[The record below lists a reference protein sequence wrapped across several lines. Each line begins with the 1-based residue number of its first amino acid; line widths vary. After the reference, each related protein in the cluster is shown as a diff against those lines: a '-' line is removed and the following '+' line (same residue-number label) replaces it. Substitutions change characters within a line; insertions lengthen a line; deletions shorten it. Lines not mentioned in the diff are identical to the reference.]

1 MKRIF
6 IIILTGYLAGL
17 LGAATF
23 VYVVKPDLMS
33 EGEMPADTPREIL
46 VSNYVEPE
54 AKPDVAET
62 ENRESSMRA
71 VPPVNRLEVLSE
83 SFAAASKLSTSSVV
97 YIKTVM
103 EREYSN
109 TFLEWFFGERPSQT
123 FISTGSGVIYTS
135 DGYVVTNNHVIQNA
149 DAIEVIHEKKTYEA
163 KLIGS
168 DPATDLA
175 ILKIDGNDLPNIKI
189 GRSSDLEVGEW
200 VLAVGNPFNLT
211 STVTAGIVSA
221 KGRQINILR
230 ANFPIESFIQTD
242 AAINPGNSGGA
253 LVNTRGELVGINTAI
268 LSKTGSYAG
277 YGFAVPA
284 DIVSKIVEDLIKYGE
299 VQKAFVGV
307 EVSDIDQQIGEELEL
322 KNWDG
327 VIIQNIQNGG
337 AADKG
342 GLKEGDIIIGLN
354 DQKIRSKGEYEEV
367 ISYHSP
373 GDRVDVTYKRG
384 DRTAKTQLTLTNAQG
399 TTSIITRE
407 IYTSRRLGADFEVVP
422 KVERD
427 LLKIK
432 NGVRITKIRSG
443 FIQRLGIDEGFIV
456 THINKVPIEDAE
468 SLVDILV
475 KIRGRVYVEGV
486 TKDGVR
492 GYYSYFF

>member
-1 MKRIF
+1 MKKIL
-6 IIILTGYLAGL
+6 IIIITGYIAGL

-23 VYVVKPDLMS
+23 FYIIKPELMALI
-33 EGEMPADTPREIL
+33 ENKTDEPQEIL
-46 VSNYVEPE
+46 VSNYVEPSME
-54 AKPDVAET
+54 PEVREMSTPD
-62 ENRESSMRA
+62 SPKLS
-71 VPPVNRLEVLSE
+71 RLDVLSE
-83 SFAAASKLSTSSVV
+83 SFTDASRLSTSSVV

-109 TFLEWFFGERPSQT
+109 TFLEWFFGERPSQS

-149 DAIEVIHEKKTYEA
+149 DAIEVIHEKRTYKAE
-163 KLIGS
+163 LIGS
-168 DPATDLA
+168 DPSTDLA
-175 ILKIDGNDLPNIKI
+175 ILKIDGEDLPNIKI
-189 GRSSDLEVGEW
+189 GRSRDLEVGEW

-230 ANFPIESFIQTD
+230 TNFPIESFIQTD

-253 LVNTRGELVGINTAI
+253 LVNTKGELVGINTAI

-277 YGFAVPA
+277 YGFAVPV
-284 DIVSKIVEDLIKYGE
+284 DIVSKIVEDLIKYKE
-299 VQKAFVGV
+299 VQKAFVGA
-307 EVSDIDQQIGEELEL
+307 EVSDINQKLGEELEL
-322 KNWDG
+322 DNWDG
-327 VIIQNIQNGG
+327 VIIQNMQQGG
-337 AADKG
+337 AAEKG
-342 GLKEGDIIIGLN
+342 GLKEGDIIIRLN
-354 DQKIRSKGEYEEV
+354 DQDIKSKGEYEEV

-373 GDRVDVTYKRG
+373 GDLMDVTYKRAN
-384 DRTAKTQLTLTNAQG
+384 RTLNTQITLTNVQG
-399 TTSIITRE
+399 TTEIITRE

-427 LLKIK
+427 LLKIDD
-432 NGVRITKIRSG
+432 GVRITKIRSG
-443 FIQRLGIDEGFIV
+443 FIQRLGIEEGFIV
-456 THINKVPIEDAE
+456 THINKVPIKDAE

-486 TKDGVR
+486 SKDGVR

>member
-1 MKRIF
+1 MKKAEVESEVINS
-6 IIILTGYLAGL
+6 
-17 LGAATF
+17 AT
-23 VYVVKPDLMS
+23 P
-33 EGEMPADTPREIL
+33 DTPAL
-46 VSNYVEPE
+46 
-54 AKPDVAET
+54 
-62 ENRESSMRA
+62 
-71 VPPVNRLEVLSE
+71 NRLDVLSE
-83 SFAAASKLSTSSVV
+83 SFTVASRMSTSSVV

-109 TFLEWFFGERPSQT
+109 TFLEWFFGERPSQS

-135 DGYVVTNNHVIQNA
+135 DGYVVTNNHVIENA
-149 DAIEVIHEKKTYEA
+149 DAIEVIHEKRTYKAE
-163 KLIGS
+163 LIGS
-168 DPATDLA
+168 DPSTDLA
-175 ILKIDGNDLPNIKI
+175 ILKIDGDDLPNIKL
-189 GRSSDLEVGEW
+189 GRSRDLEVGEW

-253 LVNTRGELVGINTAI
+253 LVNTKGELVGINTAI

-277 YGFAVPA
+277 YGFAVPV
-284 DIVSKIVEDLIKYGE
+284 DIVSKIVEDLIKYKE
-299 VQKAFVGV
+299 VQKAFVGA
-307 EVSDIDQQIGEELEL
+307 EVSDIDQQLGEELEL
-322 KNWDG
+322 DNWNG
-327 VIIQNIQNGG
+327 VIIQNMQKGG

-342 GLKEGDIIIGLN
+342 GLKEGDIIVRLN
-354 DQKIRSKGEYEEV
+354 DQDVRSKGEYEEV

-373 GDRVDVTYKRG
+373 GDRMDVTYKRG
-384 DRTAKTQLTLTNAQG
+384 NKFDNTQIILTNVQG
-399 TTSIITRE
+399 TTEVITRE
-407 IYTSRRLGADFEVVP
+407 IYTSRRLGADFEVIP

-427 LLKIK
+427 LLKIDD
-432 NGVRITKIRSG
+432 GVRITKIRSG
-443 FIQRLGIDEGFIV
+443 FIKRLGIEEGFIV
-456 THINKVPIEDAE
+456 THINKVPIKDAE

-486 TKDGVR
+486 SKDGVR

>member
-1 MKRIF
+1 MKKVL
-6 IIILTGYLAGL
+6 IIIFTGYVAGL

-23 VYVVKPDLMS
+23 FYLIKPELLAEKDRK
-33 EGEMPADTPREIL
+33 ADVPQEIL
-46 VSNYVEPE
+46 ISNYVEPE
-54 AKPDVAET
+54 VEPEVI
-62 ENRESSMRA
+62 ESATPGS
-71 VPPVNRLEVLSE
+71 PPMSRLDVLSE
-83 SFAAASKLSTSSVV
+83 SFTDASRLSTSSVV

-109 TFLEWFFGERPSQT
+109 TFLEWFFGERPSQS

-149 DAIEVIHEKKTYEA
+149 DAIEVIHEKRTYKAE
-163 KLIGS
+163 LVGS
-168 DPATDLA
+168 DPSTDLA
-175 ILKIDGNDLPNIKI
+175 ILKIEGEDLPNIKI
-189 GRSSDLEVGEW
+189 GRSRDLEVGEW

-253 LVNTRGELVGINTAI
+253 LVNTKGELVGINTAI

-277 YGFAVPA
+277 YGFAVPV
-284 DIVSKIVEDLIKYGE
+284 DIVSKIVEDLIKYKE
-299 VQKAFVGV
+299 VQKAFVGA
-307 EVSDIDQQIGEELEL
+307 EVSDIDQQLGEELEL
-322 KNWDG
+322 DNWNG
-327 VIIQNIQNGG
+327 VIIKNLQKGG

-342 GLKEGDIIIGLN
+342 GLREGDIIVRLN
-354 DQKIRSKGEYEEV
+354 DQDVRSKGEYEEV

-373 GDRVDVTYKRG
+373 GDRMDVNYKRG
-384 DRTAKTQLTLTNAQG
+384 SRTLKTHITLTNVRG
-399 TTSIITRE
+399 TTEIITRE

-427 LLKIK
+427 LLKVDH
-432 NGVRITKIRSG
+432 GVRITKIRSG
-443 FIQRLGIDEGFIV
+443 FIKRLSIEEGFIV
-456 THINKVPIEDAE
+456 THINKVPIKDAE

-486 TKDGVR
+486 SKDGVR

>member
-1 MKRIF
+1 MKKIL
-6 IIILTGYLAGL
+6 IIIITGYIAGL

-23 VYVVKPDLMS
+23 FYIIKPELMALI
-33 EGEMPADTPREIL
+33 ENKTDEPQEIL
-46 VSNYVEPE
+46 VSNYVEPSME
-54 AKPDVAET
+54 PEVREMSTPD
-62 ENRESSMRA
+62 SPKLS
-71 VPPVNRLEVLSE
+71 RLDVLSE
-83 SFAAASKLSTSSVV
+83 SFTDASRLSTSSVV

-109 TFLEWFFGERPSQT
+109 TFLEWFFGERPSQS

-149 DAIEVIHEKKTYEA
+149 DAIEVIHEKRTYKAE
-163 KLIGS
+163 LIGS
-168 DPATDLA
+168 DPSTDLA
-175 ILKIDGNDLPNIKI
+175 ILKIDGEDLPNIKI
-189 GRSSDLEVGEW
+189 GRSRDLEVGEW

-230 ANFPIESFIQTD
+230 TNFPIESFIQTD

-253 LVNTRGELVGINTAI
+253 LVNTKGELVGINTAI

-277 YGFAVPA
+277 YGFAVPV
-284 DIVSKIVEDLIKYGE
+284 DIVSKIVEDLIKYKE
-299 VQKAFVGV
+299 VQKAFVGA
-307 EVSDIDQQIGEELEL
+307 EVSDINQKLGEELEL
-322 KNWDG
+322 DNWDG
-327 VIIQNIQNGG
+327 VIIQNMQQGG
-337 AADKG
+337 AAEKG
-342 GLKEGDIIIGLN
+342 GLKEGDIIIRLN
-354 DQKIRSKGEYEEV
+354 DQDIKSKGEYEEV

-373 GDRVDVTYKRG
+373 GDLMDVTYKRAN
-384 DRTAKTQLTLTNAQG
+384 RTLNTQITLTNVQG
-399 TTSIITRE
+399 TTEIITRE

-427 LLKIK
+427 LLKIDD
-432 NGVRITKIRSG
+432 GVRITKIRSG
-443 FIQRLGIDEGFIV
+443 FIQRLSIEEGFIV
-456 THINKVPIEDAE
+456 THINKVPIKDAE

-486 TKDGVR
+486 SKDGVR

>member
-1 MKRIF
+1 MKKVL
-6 IIILTGYLAGL
+6 IIIFTGYIAGL

-23 VYVVKPDLMS
+23 FYLIKPELLAGKDT
-33 EGEMPADTPREIL
+33 PADVPQEIL
-46 VSNYVEPE
+46 VSNYIEPEVEPE
-54 AKPDVAET
+54 VINSATPDTPAL
-62 ENRESSMRA
+62 
-71 VPPVNRLEVLSE
+71 NRLDVLSE
-83 SFAAASKLSTSSVV
+83 SFTVASRMSTSSVV

-109 TFLEWFFGERPSQT
+109 TFLEWFFGERPSQS

-135 DGYVVTNNHVIQNA
+135 DGYVVTNNHVIENA
-149 DAIEVIHEKKTYEA
+149 DAIEVIHEKRTYKAE
-163 KLIGS
+163 LIGS
-168 DPATDLA
+168 DPSTDLA
-175 ILKIDGNDLPNIKI
+175 ILKIDGDDLPNIKL
-189 GRSSDLEVGEW
+189 GRSRDLEVGEW

-253 LVNTRGELVGINTAI
+253 LVNTKGELVGINTAI

-277 YGFAVPA
+277 YGFAVPV
-284 DIVSKIVEDLIKYGE
+284 DIVSKIVEDLIKYKE
-299 VQKAFVGV
+299 VQKAFVGA
-307 EVSDIDQQIGEELEL
+307 EVSDIDQQLGEELEL
-322 KNWDG
+322 DNWNG
-327 VIIQNIQNGG
+327 VIIQNLQKGG

-342 GLKEGDIIIGLN
+342 GLKEGDIIVRLN
-354 DQKIRSKGEYEEV
+354 DQDVRSKGEYEEV

-373 GDRVDVTYKRG
+373 GDRMDVTYKRG
-384 DRTAKTQLTLTNAQG
+384 NKFDNTQIILTNVQG
-399 TTSIITRE
+399 TTEVITRE

-427 LLKIK
+427 LLKIDD
-432 NGVRITKIRSG
+432 GVRITKIRSG
-443 FIQRLGIDEGFIV
+443 FIKRLGIEEGFIV
-456 THINKVPIEDAE
+456 THINKVPIKDAE

-486 TKDGVR
+486 SKDGVR

>member
-1 MKRIF
+1 MKKVL
-6 IIILTGYLAGL
+6 IIIFTGYIAGL

-23 VYVVKPDLMS
+23 FYLIKPELLAGKDT
-33 EGEMPADTPREIL
+33 PADVPQEIL
-46 VSNYVEPE
+46 VSNYIEPE
-54 AKPDVAET
+54 VESEVINSATPDTPAL
-62 ENRESSMRA
+62 
-71 VPPVNRLEVLSE
+71 NRLDVLSE
-83 SFAAASKLSTSSVV
+83 SFTVASRMSTSSVV

-109 TFLEWFFGERPSQT
+109 TFLEWFFGERPSQS

-135 DGYVVTNNHVIQNA
+135 DGYVVTNNHVIENA
-149 DAIEVIHEKKTYEA
+149 DAIEVIHEKRTYKAE
-163 KLIGS
+163 LIGS
-168 DPATDLA
+168 DPSTDLA
-175 ILKIDGNDLPNIKI
+175 ILKIDGDDLPNIKL
-189 GRSSDLEVGEW
+189 GRSRDLEVGEW

-253 LVNTRGELVGINTAI
+253 LVNTKGELVGINTAI

-277 YGFAVPA
+277 YGFAVPV
-284 DIVSKIVEDLIKYGE
+284 DIVSKIVEDLIKYKE
-299 VQKAFVGV
+299 VQKAFVGA
-307 EVSDIDQQIGEELEL
+307 EVSDIDQQLGEELEL
-322 KNWDG
+322 DNWNG
-327 VIIQNIQNGG
+327 VIIQNMQKGG

-342 GLKEGDIIIGLN
+342 GLKEGDIIVRLN
-354 DQKIRSKGEYEEV
+354 DQDVRSKGEYEEV

-373 GDRVDVTYKRG
+373 GDRMDVTYKRG
-384 DRTAKTQLTLTNAQG
+384 NKFDNTQIILTNVQG
-399 TTSIITRE
+399 TTEVITRE
-407 IYTSRRLGADFEVVP
+407 IYTSRRLGADFEVIP

-427 LLKIK
+427 LLKIDD
-432 NGVRITKIRSG
+432 GVRITKIRSG
-443 FIQRLGIDEGFIV
+443 FIKRLGIEEGFIV
-456 THINKVPIEDAE
+456 THINKVPIKDAE

-486 TKDGVR
+486 SKDGVR

>member
-1 MKRIF
+1 MKKVL
-6 IIILTGYLAGL
+6 IIILTGYIAGL

-23 VYVVKPDLMS
+23 FYLLKPEFLAVKDTQ
-33 EGEMPADTPREIL
+33 EDMPQEIL
-46 VSNYVEPE
+46 VSNYVEPQV
-54 AKPDVAET
+54 KSDIT
-62 ENRESSMRA
+62 ESATPAAPALS
-71 VPPVNRLEVLSE
+71 RLDVLSE
-83 SFAAASKLSTSSVV
+83 SFTDASRLSTSSVV
-97 YIKTVM
+97 FIRTVM

-109 TFLEWFFGERPSQT
+109 TFLEWFFGERPSQS

-135 DGYVVTNNHVIQNA
+135 DGYVVTNNHVIENA
-149 DAIEVIHEKKTYEA
+149 DAIEVIHEKRTYKAE
-163 KLIGS
+163 LIGS
-168 DPATDLA
+168 DPSTDLA
-175 ILKIDGNDLPNIKI
+175 ILKIDAEDLPNIRI
-189 GRSSDLEVGEW
+189 GRSRDLEVGEW

-253 LVNTRGELVGINTAI
+253 LVNTKGELVGINTAI

-277 YGFAVPA
+277 YGFAVPV
-284 DIVSKIVEDLIKYGE
+284 DIVSKIVEDLIKYKE
-299 VQKAFVGV
+299 VQKAFVGA
-307 EVSDIDQQIGEELEL
+307 EVADIDQELGEELKL
-322 KNWDG
+322 DNWNG
-327 VIIQNIQNGG
+327 VIIQNLQKGG

-342 GLKEGDIIIGLN
+342 GLREGDIIISLN
-354 DQKIRSKGEYEEV
+354 DQDVRSKGEYEEV

-373 GDRVDVTYKRG
+373 GDRMDVTYKRG
-384 DRTAKTQLTLTNAQG
+384 NKTNKTQIILTNVQG
-399 TTSIITRE
+399 TTEIITRE

-427 LLKIK
+427 LLKIDD
-432 NGVRITKIRSG
+432 GVRITKIRSG
-443 FIQRLGIDEGFIV
+443 FIKRLGIEEGFIV
-456 THINKVPIEDAE
+456 THINKVPIKDAE
-468 SLVDILV
+468 TLVDILV

-486 TKDGVR
+486 SKDGVR

>member
-1 MKRIF
+1 MKKVL
-6 IIILTGYLAGL
+6 IIILTGYVAGLIGAVTFFYLIKPELLAGKD
-17 LGAATF
+17 AKDD
-23 VYVVKPDLMS
+23 VS
-33 EGEMPADTPREIL
+33 QEIL
-46 VSNYVEPE
+46 VSNYIEPE
-54 AKPDVAET
+54 DEPEVTKSSTPDV
-62 ENRESSMRA
+62 
-71 VPPVNRLEVLSE
+71 PVLSRLDVLSE
-83 SFAAASKLSTSSVV
+83 SFTDASRLSTSSVV

-109 TFLEWFFGERPSQT
+109 TFLEWFFGERPSQS

-135 DGYVVTNNHVIQNA
+135 DGYVVTNNHVIENA
-149 DAIEVIHEKKTYEA
+149 DAIEVIHEKRTYKAE
-163 KLIGS
+163 LIGS
-168 DPATDLA
+168 DPSTDLA

-189 GRSSDLEVGEW
+189 GRSRDLEVGEW

-253 LVNTRGELVGINTAI
+253 LVNTKGELVGINTAI

-277 YGFAVPA
+277 YGFAVPV
-284 DIVSKIVEDLIKYGE
+284 DIVSKIVEDLIKYKE
-299 VQKAFVGV
+299 VQKAFVGA
-307 EVSDIDQQIGEELEL
+307 EVSDIDQQLGEELEL
-322 KNWDG
+322 DNWNG
-327 VIIQNIQNGG
+327 VIIQTLQKGG

-342 GLKEGDIIIGLN
+342 GLKEGDIIVRLN
-354 DQKIRSKGEYEEV
+354 DQDVRSKGEYEEV

-373 GDRVDVTYKRG
+373 GDRMDVTYKRG
-384 DRTAKTQLTLTNAQG
+384 NKVADTQIILTNVQG
-399 TTSIITRE
+399 TTEIITRE

-422 KVERD
+422 KVEKD
-427 LLKIK
+427 LLKIDD
-432 NGVRITKIRSG
+432 GVRITKIRSG
-443 FIQRLGIDEGFIV
+443 FIKRLGIEEGFIV
-456 THINKVPIEDAE
+456 THINKVPIKDAE

-486 TKDGVR
+486 SKDGVR

>member
-1 MKRIF
+1 MKKVL
-6 IIILTGYLAGL
+6 IIIFTGYIAGI

-23 VYVVKPDLMS
+23 FYIIKPELVAS
-33 EGEMPADTPREIL
+33 NENQINVPQEIL
-46 VSNYVEPE
+46 VSNYIEPSKE
-54 AKPDVAET
+54 SEV
-62 ENRESSMRA
+62 RESST
-71 VPPVNRLEVLSE
+71 PDSPSLSRLDVLSE
-83 SFAAASKLSTSSVV
+83 SFTDASRQSTSSVV

-109 TFLEWFFGERPSQT
+109 TFLEWFFGERPSQS

-149 DAIEVIHEKKTYEA
+149 DAIEVIHEKRTYNAE
-163 KLIGS
+163 LIGS
-168 DPATDLA
+168 DPSTDLA

-189 GRSSDLEVGEW
+189 GRSRDLEVGEW

-253 LVNTRGELVGINTAI
+253 LVNTKGELVGINTAI

-277 YGFAVPA
+277 YGFAVPV
-284 DIVSKIVEDLIKYGE
+284 DIVSKIVEDLIKYKE
-299 VQKAFVGV
+299 VQKAFVGA
-307 EVSDIDQQIGEELEL
+307 EMSDIDQQLGEELEL
-322 KNWDG
+322 DNWNG
-327 VIIQNIQNGG
+327 VIIQNLQQGG

-342 GLKEGDIIIGLN
+342 GLKEGDIIVRLN
-354 DQKIRSKGEYEEV
+354 DQDINSKGEYEEV

-373 GDRVDVTYKRG
+373 GDRMDVLYKRG
-384 DRTAKTQLTLTNAQG
+384 NRTDNTQITLTNVQG
-399 TTSIITRE
+399 TTEIITRE
-407 IYTSRRLGADFEVVP
+407 IYTSRRLGADFEIVP
-422 KVERD
+422 KVERE
-427 LLKIK
+427 LLKIDY
-432 NGVRITKIRSG
+432 GVRITKIRSG
-443 FIQRLGIDEGFIV
+443 FIKRLSIEEGFIV
-456 THINKVPIEDAE
+456 THINKVPIKDAE

-486 TKDGVR
+486 SKDGVR

>member
-1 MKRIF
+1 MKKVL
-6 IIILTGYLAGL
+6 IIILTGYIAGL

-23 VYVVKPDLMS
+23 FYLIKPELLAGKDTR
-33 EGEMPADTPREIL
+33 ADIPREIL

-54 AKPDVAET
+54 IEPEAK
-62 ENRESSMRA
+62 ESATPGFPALS
-71 VPPVNRLEVLSE
+71 RLDVLSE
-83 SFAAASKLSTSSVV
+83 SFTDASRLSTSSVV
-97 YIKTVM
+97 YIRTVM

-109 TFLEWFFGERPSQT
+109 TFLEWFFGERPSQS

-135 DGYVVTNNHVIQNA
+135 DGYVVTNNHVIENA
-149 DAIEVIHEKKTYEA
+149 DAIEVIHEKRTYKAE
-163 KLIGS
+163 LIGS
-168 DPATDLA
+168 DPSTDLA

-189 GRSSDLEVGEW
+189 GRSRDLEVGEW

-230 ANFPIESFIQTD
+230 TNFPIESFIQTD

-253 LVNTRGELVGINTAI
+253 LVNTKGELVGINTAI

-277 YGFAVPA
+277 YGFAVPV
-284 DIVSKIVEDLIKYGE
+284 DIVSKIVEDLIKYKE
-299 VQKAFVGV
+299 VQKAFVGA
-307 EVSDIDQQIGEELEL
+307 EITDIDQQLGEELEL
-322 KNWDG
+322 DNWNG
-327 VIIQNIQNGG
+327 VIIQNLQKGG

-342 GLKEGDIIIGLN
+342 GLREGDIIIKLN
-354 DQKIRSKGEYEEV
+354 DQDVRSKGEYEEV

-373 GDRVDVTYKRG
+373 GDRMDVTYRRSG
-384 DRTAKTQLTLTNAQG
+384 RTLNTQITLTNVRG
-399 TTSIITRE
+399 TTEIITRE

-427 LLKIK
+427 LLKIDH
-432 NGVRITKIRSG
+432 GVRISKIRSG
-443 FIQRLGIDEGFIV
+443 FIKRLSIEEGFIV
-456 THINKVPIEDAE
+456 THINKVPIKDAE

-486 TKDGVR
+486 SKDGVR